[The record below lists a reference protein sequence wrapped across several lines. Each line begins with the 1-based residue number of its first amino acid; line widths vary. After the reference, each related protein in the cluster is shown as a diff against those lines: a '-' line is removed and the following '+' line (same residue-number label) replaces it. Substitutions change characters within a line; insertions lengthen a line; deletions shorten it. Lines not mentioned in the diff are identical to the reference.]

1 MRPHYTALLISSLTV
16 LLFAPNIAAQ
26 TGGSIIGTVQ
36 DEAGNPVSGAK
47 VRADPMD
54 RPSGGSA
61 VRDVQTD
68 ADGHFRIDHL
78 DWGKYK
84 LFAKKEE
91 SAYPDTYW
99 SFYSGDALLV
109 ATLSPLAPVAD
120 IRIPLGPKAG
130 ILKGIVRN
138 SITGAPLSAG
148 FKLSRVDDSNRW
160 ISTSV
165 PAD

>member
-16 LLFAPNIAAQ
+16 LLFAPGTPAQ

-36 DEAGNPVSGAK
+36 DEAGKLVSDAK

-54 RPSGGSA
+54 RPGGSA

-68 ADGHFRIDHL
+68 ADGQFRIDHL

-99 SFYSGDALLV
+99 SFYSDDA
-109 ATLSPLAPVAD
+109 SS
-120 IRIPLGPKAG
+120 KE
-130 ILKGIVRN
+130 
-138 SITGAPLSAG
+138 
-148 FKLSRVDDSNRW
+148 
-160 ISTSV
+160 
-165 PAD
+165 